1 MQKYTFSDIFKDI
14 RKYKKEL
21 IIANVIAIFAAIAS
35 ALAPLLIPLL
45 VDEVLLHK
53 PARLVGM
60 IDSVFSGEHEAYF
73 YVIVVLILTLALRAA
88 FFTLGVMQSWY
99 FTVISKNITYK
110 IRKDLL
116 EHISKVRLKEFELF
130 GSGKIAS
137 LSVVDVNTIDT
148 FIASSVS
155 KLVISILTVIAV
167 GGVLLWI
174 HWKLALFILFFN
186 PFIVFFTGK
195 MARKVSKLKKRE
207 NEIIA
212 TFQEALGETLDL
224 FWQVRASNSQTH
236 FFSKLT
242 DLAKEIKERGI
253 AFNYKS
259 LISEKASYMIF
270 LSGFEM
276 FRAAGILMV
285 AYSDLSIGLMLAI
298 FGYLWVI
305 MQPIN
310 EIITM
315 QYAYH
320 NANAALK
327 RINAIFD
334 MQSEPSYQHRENPF
348 SDTRTNKIELKN
360 IYFAYKEDKK
370 ILEDISLEIPKHSKV
385 AIVGASGS
393 GKTTLAHLIVG
404 FYQPD
409 SGDILYDGISYKD
422 IGLDVIRNHVF
433 LVLQNPMLFNDTI
446 YFNLTFGK
454 NVSDEKIKEALKV
467 AQLEEFVESLEE
479 GLETIVG
486 KNGIKLSGGQ
496 RQRISIA
503 RMLIADPNVVILD
516 ESTSALDVMTEDVLF
531 DAIES
536 FLKERTTIIIAH
548 RLSTIKMADYIY
560 VLEHGHIIQEGS
572 LDSLMANDGHF
583 ATTFSKKRE
592 D

>member
-21 IIANVIAIFAAIAS
+21 IIANIIAIFAALSS

-60 IDSVFSGEHEAYF
+60 IDSVFSGHHEAYF
-73 YVIVVLILTLALRAA
+73 YVLIVLLLTLALRAA

-116 EHISKVRLKEFELF
+116 DHIEKVRLKEFELF

-148 FIASSVS
+148 FISSSIS
-155 KLVISILTVIAV
+155 KLVISVLTVIAV

-174 HWKLALFILFFN
+174 NWKLALFILFFN

-212 TFQEALGETLDL
+212 SFQEALGETLDL
-224 FWQVRASNSQTH
+224 FWQVRSSNSQKH
-236 FFSKLT
+236 FFTKLT
-242 DLAKEIKERGI
+242 NLAHEIKERGI

-320 NANAALK
+320 NANAALN

-334 MQSEPSYQHRENPF
+334 MQSEPSYQHRKNPF

-360 IYFAYKEDKK
+360 ISFAYKKDKK
-370 ILEDISLEIPKHSKV
+370 ILENISLEIPKHSKV

-409 SGDILYDGISYKD
+409 FGDILYDGISYKD

-454 NVSDEKIKEALKV
+454 SVSDEKIKEVLKV

-516 ESTSALDVMTEDVLF
+516 ESTSALDVTTEDVLF

>member
-21 IIANVIAIFAAIAS
+21 IIANIIAIFAALSS
-35 ALAPLLIPLL
+35 ALAPLLMPLL

-53 PARLVGM
+53 PAHLVGF
-60 IDSVFSGEHEAYF
+60 IDTIFSGKHEAYF
-73 YVIVVLILTLALRAA
+73 YVVVVLVLTLFLRAV

-110 IRKDLL
+110 IRRDLL
-116 EHISKVRLKEFELF
+116 DHIAKVRLKEFELI

-137 LSVVDVNTIDT
+137 LSVVDVDTIDT
-148 FIASSVS
+148 FISSSVS
-155 KLVISILTVIAV
+155 KLIISILTVLAV
-167 GGVLLWI
+167 AGVLLWI

-212 TFQEALGETLDL
+212 SFQEALGETLDL
-224 FWQVRASNSQTH
+224 FWQVRSSNSEKH
-236 FFSKLT
+236 FFTKLKN
-242 DLAKEIKERGI
+242 LALEIKERGI

-270 LSGFEM
+270 LSGFEI

-310 EIITM
+310 EIITI

-327 RINAIFD
+327 RINDIFD
-334 MQSEPSYQHRENPF
+334 MQTEPSYIHKKNPF
-348 SDTRTNKIELKN
+348 LKRRTNEIELKN
-360 IYFAYKEDKK
+360 ISFSYKENKK
-370 ILEDISLEIPKHSKV
+370 ILKDISLKIPKKSKV

-409 SGDILYDGISYKD
+409 LGDILYDGISYKD
-422 IGLDVIRNHVF
+422 IGLDVIRNHVY

-454 NVSDEKIKEALKV
+454 DVSNDKINEALKI
-467 AQLEEFVESLEE
+467 AQLEDFVATLSD
-479 GLETIVG
+479 GLDTIVG

-503 RMLIADPNVVILD
+503 RMLIADPNIVILD
-516 ESTSALDVMTEDVLF
+516 ESTSALDVTTEDILF
-531 DAIES
+531 DEIES

-560 VLEHGHIIQEGS
+560 VLENSQVIQEGS
-572 LDSLMANDGHF
+572 LDSLMAHDGHF